1 VKCSSASAS
10 LPGGLA
16 LSFGTILTT
25 MMEPPEKLASS
36 ASG

>member
-1 VKCSSASAS
+1 
-10 LPGGLA
+10 LA

-25 MMEPPEKLASS
+25 MIEPPEKLASS